1 MREVKRITINDGE
14 NPLEFEITPMSA
26 LQAERWMLRAAF
38 ALGSGLSAIT
48 KQATAQEIVQ
58 SLSCVD
64 FEKVAPLWEELLT
77 CCQIKQ
83 GGAYLPLDPR
93 TVEGKIDYPTT
104 IFLLIIDSSSRGGID
119 FPCIRYYNC
128 IRHKTKNKYAHLGA
142 ILT

>member
-14 NPLEFEITPMSA
+14 TPLEFEITPMSA

-38 ALGSGLSAIT
+38 ALGSGMSAIT
-48 KQATAQEIVQ
+48 KKATAQEIVQ

-104 IFLLIIDSSSRGGID
+104 IFLLKVAAVEATFGFFGNGGFANFLTSMRGVL
-119 FPCIRYYNC
+119 NS
-128 IRHKTKNKYAHLGA
+128 
-142 ILT
+142 